1 MHLALS
7 ASPNLGFMAMSTT
20 RTFKAI
26 RGWISPTTRVEV
38 EELLLQRGDLE
49 FPASFLTP
57 VTRNKKF
64 PTWIVLHGLT
74 PTGRFH
80 PTLEQFTRALASS
93 GATVLIPE
101 IPEWT
106 RLELKPEVT
115 IPTIRATLKAIEEHP
130 LTNQGLCGLIG
141 FSFGAPQA
149 LIATTKPDIANR
161 LAGVVS
167 WGGYSDM
174 ERILQFQMTGQ
185 HEWQGEEYQFN
196 PDPYGRWIIAGN
208 YLPFVPEYRDA
219 QDVADALIHLA
230 IEAGNRRIP
239 SWSPSYDTLL
249 TELAADISPD
259 RKGLFELFAPRSDQE
274 IDTEKA
280 SRMATRLTE
289 SATKVTPLLNPAPY
303 LSEVLSDVHLF
314 HGRTDALIPYTETL
328 LANTLLPRDKIAN
341 STITGLFEHSE
352 RGNRLTSVFHE
363 IGEAATLIRALSR
376 VLSIV

>member
-1 MHLALS
+1 
-7 ASPNLGFMAMSTT
+7 MAMSTT
-20 RTFKAI
+20 RALKAI
-26 RGWISPTTRVEV
+26 RGWVAPTTRVEV

-149 LIATTKPDIANR
+149 LIATTKPDIANQ

-174 ERILQFQMTGQ
+174 GHILQFQMTGQ
-185 HEWQGEEYQFN
+185 HEWQGEEYQLN

>member
-20 RTFKAI
+20 RALKAI
-26 RGWISPTTRVEV
+26 RGWVAPTTRVEV